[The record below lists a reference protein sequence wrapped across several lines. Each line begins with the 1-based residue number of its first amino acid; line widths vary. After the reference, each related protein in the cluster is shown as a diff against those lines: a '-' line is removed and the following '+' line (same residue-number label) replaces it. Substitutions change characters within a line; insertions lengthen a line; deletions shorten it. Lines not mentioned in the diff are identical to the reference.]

1 MTNSG
6 ISLRDELKD
15 TLKLAWPLV
24 LNQVGTMSMAMVDT
38 LVAGHISTVALAG
51 LGLAANFYWTLAG
64 VCAGC
69 LLAFDTYFSQAVGAK
84 DDQRLGVYLAQSIW
98 ACAILT
104 VLAAVAIFGG
114 HLLYVWLAPASPA
127 KTAFAIYIHNIV
139 WCLPAIFFYFILQR
153 YWQARRHVLPFTI
166 IILGGNVLNLF
177 ACMAFGLGKWGFPRL
192 EIAGIAQSTLMA
204 RYAMLAAAIA
214 YTTWQIKPL
223 RLRMPNFDPL
233 LQKQIFKLGLP
244 AAGHIGLEVGAF
256 GLATFIVAVLGAAPL
271 AAHHVSLMLASFT
284 FMFPLGFSSA
294 AAVRVGTFVGAG
306 QMIRARLAGWLCIG
320 LSMAVMSLFALG
332 YFIFRRPLLGLF
344 TQDQAV
350 VDVAAN
356 LLILVG
362 LFQIADGTQVS
373 TTGALRGIGNTR
385 APMIANLIGHYPIG
399 LLLGLL
405 LCFGFGFGA
414 VGIWSGLSIGLI
426 VVAIILVRFW
436 MRLTRDPKSFRP
448 IDSRPALIH

>member
-1 MTNSG
+1 MESG

-15 TLKLAWPLV
+15 TLRLAWPLV

-84 DDQRLGVYLAQSIW
+84 DEARLGQFLGQSIW
-98 ACAILT
+98 ACGLLS
-104 VLAAVAIFGG
+104 VLAAAAIFGG
-114 HLLYVWLAPASPA
+114 HLLYVSLAAASPA
-127 KTAFAIYIHNIV
+127 KTAFAIYIHNII
-139 WCLPAIFFYFILQR
+139 WCLPAVFFYFTLQR
-153 YWQARRHVLPFTI
+153 YWQARRHVLPFTV
-166 IILGGNVLNLF
+166 IILAGNILNLF
-177 ACMAFGLGKWGFPRL
+177 GCLAFGLGKWGFPRL
-192 EIAGIAQSTLMA
+192 EIKGIAMSTLMS

-214 YTTWQIKPL
+214 YTAWKLKLI
-223 RLRMPNFDPL
+223 RLNVPRLDWL
-233 LQKQIFKLGLP
+233 LQRQIFKLGFP
-244 AAGHIGLEVGAF
+244 AAMHIGLEVGAF
-256 GLATFIVAVLGAAPL
+256 GLATFIVAALGAASL

-306 QMIRARLAGWLCIG
+306 QMVRARLAGWLCIG
-320 LSMAVMSLFALG
+320 LSMTVMSFFALG
-332 YFIFRRPLLGLF
+332 CLVFRRPLLGLF
-344 TQDQAV
+344 TQDPAV
-350 VDVAAN
+350 IDVGAR

-373 TTGALRGIGNTR
+373 ATGALRGIGNTR
-385 APMIANLIGHYPIG
+385 AAMIANLIGHYPIG
-399 LLLGLL
+399 LTLGLI

-414 VGIWSGLSIGLI
+414 VGIWGGLSLGLV
-426 VVAIILVRFW
+426 VVAVILVRFW
-436 MRLTRDPKSFRP
+436 IRLTCHPDTFRP
-448 IDSRPALIH
+448 IDSKSAVVVQ